1 MLVYN
6 GLIYTC
12 KYRKSASNN
21 TTAVHVL
28 RHESKSLIFSEKG
41 ETRLKKGKKDRKG
54 GESTQKHTR
63 NEEIFC
69 HFWKVHSP
77 TYDYCMH
84 ERPE

>member
-1 MLVYN
+1 MDLF
-6 GLIYTC
+6 I
-12 KYRKSASNN
+12 
-21 TTAVHVL
+21 HVNIENVQVIIPL
-28 RHESKSLIFSEKG
+28 QFMFYDMKARAWFFQKRVKQGWKREKKT
-41 ETRLKKGKKDRKG
+41 EKG